1 MNHLPVPAVLTVVA
15 TAFLAAS
22 PAAIAAP
29 DDFIGS
35 YDVKYEEAMNNCSN
49 VGMSLARGTLT
60 LDRKKAKVEVNLD
73 SLPTMMGPPPKA
85 GRLRASSKQGPTTIA
100 GLDGQFSLAGRV
112 EAGAVQFVLVAEYF
126 ANKKPLCQQSW
137 NVSGVKRAR

>member
-1 MNHLPVPAVLTVVA
+1 MSVRADIAGVASCHAVWDITPQLESISIPTC
-15 TAFLAAS
+15 AS
-22 PAAIAAP
+22 GGGAQTL
-29 DDFIGS
+29 F
-35 YDVKYEEAMNNCSN
+35 
-49 VGMSLARGTLT
+49 RG
-60 LDRKKAKVEVNLD
+60 LDLWPGGEWSGPYRDL
-73 SLPTMMGPPPKA
+73 LPT
-85 GRLRASSKQGPTTIA
+85 RLRASSKQGPTTIA